1 VLRGIDYQCRL
12 NLIIS
17 HSTIPNSSTVFFM
30 TAPGPLQQIHATVW
44 KMMQVLSWKML
55 IQLRHLLWLGIQI
68 FTSSHSVIPESTYIY
83 HERMNR
89 LHQLK
94 NQYPIDLFN
103 SFVARLRSAN
113 THLFDERS
121 SEGHD

>member
-1 VLRGIDYQCRL
+1 MED
-12 NLIIS
+12 
-17 HSTIPNSSTVFFM
+17 FD
-30 TAPGPLQQIHATVW
+30 TAMSCTMV
-44 KMMQVLSWKML
+44 
-55 IQLRHLLWLGIQI
+55 R
-68 FTSSHSVIPESTYIY
+68 TSNTQNPPFSFRPYGKVHTFR
-83 HERMNR
+83 ERMNR
-89 LHQLK
+89 LLQLK